1 MPTVVEDWDVPDPA
15 ERSLEEVRTVR
26 DAIEAKVRKLLDTR
40 AEAIRADRS
49 AHELRL
55 ERLLPRLVEEFGA
68 SHEPEQI
75 RMAAD
80 AALTDF
86 QEVPVRS
93 FVMSLAYRKAKER
106 LRTSEMA
113 LGGSP

>member
-26 DAIEAKVRKLLDTR
+26 DAIEAKVRELLDTR